1 MQEAD
6 LTGCSSDS
14 ANDEEQHEGN
24 MTLRG
29 ILQSSTS
36 SLPPLLHPPSLPEE
50 SLLFKPISSAQFPLR
65 ISALLPCLP
74 NHRQVRCKFTYKTRR
89 AGGGSHMCHL
99 HHICLSDEE
108 RFLSSCIHIQIG
120 GLPGEEQE
128 SPAGCTL
135 LWIFPNGQNQKYQ
148 IVRNKSLPVLWKVC
162 IFDISLHIP
171 WTDLRIFLFL
181 LPWSLCG
188 SEN

>member
-24 MTLRG
+24 VTLRG

-50 SLLFKPISSAQFPLR
+50 SVLFKPISSAQFPLLT
-65 ISALLPCLP
+65 SALLPRLP
-74 NHRQVRCKFTYKTRR
+74 NHRQVGCKFTYKARR
-89 AGGGSHMCHL
+89 ADGGSHMRHL

-108 RFLSSCIHIQIG
+108 RFLSSCIHVQKG
-120 GLPGEEQE
+120 VLAGEEQE
-128 SPAGCTL
+128 SPADCT
-135 LWIFPNGQNQKYQ
+135 FVVNF
-148 IVRNKSLPVLWKVC
+148 S
-162 IFDISLHIP
+162 
-171 WTDLRIFLFL
+171 
-181 LPWSLCG
+181 
-188 SEN
+188 